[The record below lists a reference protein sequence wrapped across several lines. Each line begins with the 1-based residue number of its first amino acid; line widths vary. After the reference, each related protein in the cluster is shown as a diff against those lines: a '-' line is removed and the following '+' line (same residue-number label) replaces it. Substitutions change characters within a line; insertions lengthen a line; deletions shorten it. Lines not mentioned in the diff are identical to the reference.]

1 MKKLLLVL
9 FFTAM
14 GMFEGHSQAL
24 VQTYIDRCTGQV
36 SVFTVPMNGQTV
48 VAFYNRSRT
57 FTSQDFQDGTLQAWL
72 EETYLWWI
80 SLSPCSSTTT
90 GAQATQQTTQQ
101 TTQQATQAATNAA
114 STAAANTT
122 TNVPS
127 TPVSPPPTTQ
137 TSQPTTTAPDTSSTN
152 TAAQNT
158 SVSGGNTTS
167 QGNNTSTSAG
177 STSSQG
183 SNQSN
188 TSSNNSS
195 SGTENTSTEATTEA
209 STTESSNTESGSSGN
224 EGSTTEETTTE
235 STQESSSESTTE
247 ESSTEEVSTEESSTE
262 ESTTEEST
270 EETSTEESTEESSS
284 EESTEESSEESSEE
298 STEEEST
305 DEQSEEESTEEESSE
320 ESEESESEE
329 SEEESDESSEEES
342 EEEDTEEESES
353 DEEEDS
359 EEEESEEESSNED
372 EEEDDKKKKKK
383 RNLAP
388 PIVTANAMAQQMPTG
403 EYQQAVTLGISQSSL
418 MGTETYGLNL
428 MVYDNLQQFML
439 NANYSKVNI
448 NKEGRVNRVYSAS
461 LGAMKM
467 FTTYMGMMNHS
478 WTFLGEKGSVA
489 GVAFGTSVTLLDIN
503 SINGQLYLDTS
514 LLGLSLTG
522 FYTKP
527 IQYSPKLT
535 ISPMVA
541 VSSPFLQYEMYQ
553 RETFWNKDVMVIA
566 GTSFTYKLTQRFGL
580 NFGAN
585 IIESTAENFPTM
597 KTFTIGGRLSF

>member
-1 MKKLLLVL
+1 MNKLLLVL

-14 GMFEGHSQAL
+14 GMFEGLSQAL
-24 VQTYIDRCTGQV
+24 VQTYVDRCTGQV
-36 SVFTVPMNGQTV
+36 NVFTVPMNGQTV
-48 VAFYNRSRT
+48 VAFYNRSRR
-57 FTSQDFQDGTLQAWL
+57 FTSQDFQDGTLHAWL

-127 TPVSPPPTTQ
+127 TPVSTPPVTQ
-137 TSQPTTTAPDTSSTN
+137 TSQPTTTTPDTSSTN
-152 TAAQNT
+152 TVAQNT
-158 SVSGGNTTS
+158 TTSGGNTTS

-195 SGTENTSTEATTEA
+195 SGTENTNTEATTEA
-209 STTESSNTESGSSGN
+209 SSTETSNTESGNSGS
-224 EGSTTEETTTE
+224 ETKTEETKTE

-262 ESTTEEST
+262 ETTTEEST

-372 EEEDDKKKKKK
+372 EEEDDEKKKKK

-428 MVYDNLQQFML
+428 MVYDNLQQYML

-489 GVAFGTSVTLLDIN
+489 GVAFGTSITLLDIN
-503 SINGQLYLDTS
+503 SLNGQLYLDTS
-514 LLGLSLTG
+514 LLGFSLTS

-527 IQYSPKLT
+527 IQYNPKLT

-553 RETFWNKDVMVIA
+553 RETFWNKDIMVIA
-566 GTSFTYKLTQRFGL
+566 GASFTYKLTQRFGL